1 MIVLVDAMGGDNAP
15 YAIVKG
21 CVEAINERGG
31 FSVVLIGD
39 EPEIR
44 KILSSEQYDP
54 GRISIRHT
62 TQVITNDDVPI
73 KAIRAKSDSSLT
85 VGFKMLKEGKGDVFL
100 SAGNSGALLVG
111 SITILK
117 RIGGIDRPC
126 LGSVIPTKG
135 GRMILVDSGLNMS
148 CKAER
153 YEQFAYL
160 GAAYMKALFKTEE
173 PRIGLV
179 NIGSED
185 EKGPEIIKAANE
197 MLRASSLNYI
207 GYLEG
212 KDLFEGRA
220 DVVVTDGF
228 TGNVILK
235 LIEGTSKYMFTEIK
249 KLLFKNLRTKI
260 GALFLKDGLNE
271 FKKTLDPDI
280 NGGAPI
286 LGVDG
291 LVLKSHG
298 SSNAKTIRYVVLKA
312 CDLAESSFLEDIKS
326 TFQEMR
332 IS

>member
-62 TQVITNDDVPI
+62 TQVITNDDVPT

-228 TGNVILK
+228 TGNIILK

>member
-62 TQVITNDDVPI
+62 TQVITNDDVPT

-207 GYLEG
+207 GCLEG

>member
-62 TQVITNDDVPI
+62 TQVITNDDVPT

-117 RIGGIDRPC
+117 RIGEIDRPC

-220 DVVVTDGF
+220 DVIVTDGF

>member
-62 TQVITNDDVPI
+62 TQVITNDDVPT

-235 LIEGTSKYMFTEIK
+235 LIEGTYKYMFTEIK

>member
-62 TQVITNDDVPI
+62 TQVITNDDVPT

-220 DVVVTDGF
+220 DVIVTDGF

>member
-62 TQVITNDDVPI
+62 TQVITNDDVPT

-220 DVVVTDGF
+220 DVIVTDGF

-271 FKKTLDPDI
+271 FKKTLDPDS

>member
-1 MIVLVDAMGGDNAP
+1 MIALVDAMGGDNAP

-21 CVEAINERGG
+21 CVDAVNERDG
-31 FSVVLIGD
+31 FSITLIGD
-39 EPEIR
+39 EGEIR
-44 KILSSEQYDP
+44 KILSSEKYDP
-54 GRISIRHT
+54 ARITIRHT
-62 TQVITNDDVPI
+62 TEVITNDDVPI
-73 KAIRAKSDSSLT
+73 KAIREKSDSSLV
-85 VGFKMLKEGKGDVFL
+85 VGFKMLKAGEGDVFL
-100 SAGNSGALLVG
+100 SAGSSGALLVG

-126 LGSVIPTKG
+126 LGSIIPTKG

-148 CKAER
+148 CKAGR
-153 YEQFAYL
+153 YEHFAYL
-160 GAAYMKALFKTEE
+160 GAAYMKALFKTDH
-173 PRIGLV
+173 PRVGLV
-179 NIGSED
+179 NIGSEE
-185 EKGPEIIKAANE
+185 EKGPDIVKEANE
-197 MLRASSLNYI
+197 ILKMSAVNYI

-212 KDLFEGRA
+212 KDLFEGKA

-249 KLLFKNLRTKI
+249 KLLFKNLRTKV

-298 SSNAKTIRYVVLKA
+298 SSNAKTIKYVVLKA
-312 CDLAESSFLEDIKS
+312 CDLAESSFLEDIKC
-326 TFQEMR
+326 TFREMH

>member
-54 GRISIRHT
+54 GRITIRHT
-62 TQVITNDDVPI
+62 TQVITNDDVPT

-185 EKGPEIIKAANE
+185 EKGPEIIKEANE

>member
-62 TQVITNDDVPI
+62 TQVITNDDVPT

-326 TFQEMR
+326 TFREMR

>member
-1 MIVLVDAMGGDNAP
+1 M
-15 YAIVKG
+15 
-21 CVEAINERGG
+21 
-31 FSVVLIGD
+31 
-39 EPEIR
+39 
-44 KILSSEQYDP
+44 
-54 GRISIRHT
+54 
-62 TQVITNDDVPI
+62 ITNDDVPT

-185 EKGPEIIKAANE
+185 EKGPEIIKEANE
-197 MLRASSLNYI
+197 MLRESPLNYI

-260 GALFLKDGLNE
+260 GALFLKDGLNA

>member
-54 GRISIRHT
+54 GRITIRHT
-62 TQVITNDDVPI
+62 TQVITNDDVPT

-185 EKGPEIIKAANE
+185 EKGPEIIKEANE
-197 MLRASSLNYI
+197 MLRESPLNYI

-260 GALFLKDGLNE
+260 GALFLKDGLNA

-312 CDLAESSFLEDIKS
+312 CDLAESSFLEDIMS

>member
-62 TQVITNDDVPI
+62 TQVITNDDVPT

-312 CDLAESSFLEDIKS
+312 CDLAESSFLENIKS

>member
-62 TQVITNDDVPI
+62 TQVITNDDVPT

-326 TFQEMR
+326 TFQDMR

>member
-1 MIVLVDAMGGDNAP
+1 
-15 YAIVKG
+15 
-21 CVEAINERGG
+21 
-31 FSVVLIGD
+31 
-39 EPEIR
+39 
-44 KILSSEQYDP
+44 
-54 GRISIRHT
+54 
-62 TQVITNDDVPI
+62 
-73 KAIRAKSDSSLT
+73 
-85 VGFKMLKEGKGDVFL
+85 MLKEGKGDVFL

-185 EKGPEIIKAANE
+185 EKGPEIIKEANE

-326 TFQEMR
+326 TFQEMH

>member
-62 TQVITNDDVPI
+62 TQVITNDDVPT

-212 KDLFEGRA
+212 NDLFEGRA

>member
-62 TQVITNDDVPI
+62 TQVITNDDVPT

-271 FKKTLDPDI
+271 FKKTMDPDI

>member
-62 TQVITNDDVPI
+62 TQVITNDDVPT

-298 SSNAKTIRYVVLKA
+298 RSNAKTIRYVVLKA

>member
-62 TQVITNDDVPI
+62 TQVITNDDVPT

-312 CDLAESSFLEDIKS
+312 CDLAESSFLEDNKS